1 MNTLRSQFN
10 PKYSVTLS
18 ESATDMFP
26 NYQAPDSLVMI
37 EAQLGPGGGKLKT
50 GSELKRNNSVK
61 SIKSVKS
68 VKSVRCEGT
77 LKVAARRTCL
87 ALSMNKKHFLHTP
100 DPNSCMTITF
110 LRSRST
116 KKIIQSLFIMVI

>member
-18 ESATDMFP
+18 ESASDMFP

-50 GSELKRNNSVK
+50 SSELKRKN
-61 SIKSVKS
+61 SVKS
-68 VKSVRCEGT
+68 VKSVRCDRGT
-77 LKVAARRTCL
+77 LKVASGSTCL
-87 ALSMNKKHFLHTP
+87 ALSMNKKHFLHP
-100 DPNSCMTITF
+100 
-110 LRSRST
+110 
-116 KKIIQSLFIMVI
+116 

>member
-1 MNTLRSQFN
+1 MFEYILRSQFN

-50 GSELKRNNSVK
+50 SSDLKRKN
-61 SIKSVKS
+61 SVKS
-68 VKSVRCEGT
+68 VKSVRCDGN
-77 LKVAARRTCL
+77 LKVSAAARSTCL
-87 ALSMNKKHFLHTP
+87 ALCMNNKKHISHP
-100 DPNSCMTITF
+100 
-110 LRSRST
+110 
-116 KKIIQSLFIMVI
+116 